1 MKKPENKVR
10 LELTEG
16 YQQRFTQ
23 ACLKRLKEREE
34 REKLENYKKE
44 AGQV

>member
-1 MKKPENKVR
+1 MKKPEIKVR

-16 YQQRFTQ
+16 YRQRFTA

-34 REKLENYKKE
+34 RERLENYKKKVGKE
-44 AGQV
+44 